1 MSLKERVET
10 ECLGKGEDEI
20 RVLQLDN
27 CNSGGQI
34 DGIFDAFTELE
45 ELSLSGCHIR
55 TLAGFPALDVLD
67 RLELA
72 DNNISQGLSALLKCS
87 NLTKLTLSN
96 NKIRDLAQLEPLKGL
111 TLLRS
116 LQLSDCPIADTDEY
130 PDNVFE
136 LLTHVT
142 YIDQA
147 DKDGMEE
154 PSDDEDD
161 SDDEDGGATDSEDE
175 VDPAVAGDPGAVDY
189 GSEED
194 EEDYASGAGVEPEYE
209 DEDEDEDDYGAETG
223 GVKRDA
229 EDDLSDDEDIEGG
242 KRARLSE
249 GDLDDLDDEDEDEDE
264 YGEEDDP
271 GVVAELDDDDDDDDD
286 VVAENDATRGDDLV
300 ADEEGLSDGD
310 SVGEVDVYQARQ
322 GLGDAAEDEEGG
334 VFADEDDLDDE
345 A

>member
-55 TLAGFPALDVLD
+55 SLAGFPALDVLD

-96 NKIRDLAQLEPLKGL
+96 NKIRDLAQLEPLKQL

-116 LQLSDCPIADTDEY
+116 LQLSDCPIADSDEY

-147 DKDGMEE
+147 DKEGMEE

-189 GSEED
+189 GTEED
-194 EEDYASGAGVEPEYE
+194 EEDYASGAGVEPEY
-209 DEDEDEDDYGAETG
+209 EDEDEDDYGAETG

-249 GDLDDLDDEDEDEDE
+249 GNLDDLDDEDEDEGE
-264 YGEEDDP
+264 YGEEGDP
-271 GVVAELDDDDDDDDD
+271 GAVAELDNDHDDDDD
-286 VVAENDATRGDDLV
+286 VVAADDVV

-310 SVGEVDVYQARQ
+310 GEGLVGEVDVEDADVEDSQ
-322 GLGDAAEDEEGG
+322 DAAEDERGG
-334 VFADEDDLDDE
+334 VFDDEDDLDDDLDDE

>member
-55 TLAGFPALDVLD
+55 SLAGFPALDVLD

-87 NLTKLTLSN
+87 SLTKLTLSN

-136 LLTHVT
+136 LLIHVT

-175 VDPAVAGDPGAVDY
+175 ADPAVTGDPGAVEY
-189 GSEED
+189 GSEEDED

-264 YGEEDDP
+264 YDDP
-271 GVVAELDDDDDDDDD
+271 GAVAELDDDDDGDND
-286 VVAENDATRGDDLV
+286 VV

-310 SVGEVDVYQARQ
+310 SVGEVDVYQARP
-322 GLGDAAEDEEGG
+322 GLEDAAEDEEGS